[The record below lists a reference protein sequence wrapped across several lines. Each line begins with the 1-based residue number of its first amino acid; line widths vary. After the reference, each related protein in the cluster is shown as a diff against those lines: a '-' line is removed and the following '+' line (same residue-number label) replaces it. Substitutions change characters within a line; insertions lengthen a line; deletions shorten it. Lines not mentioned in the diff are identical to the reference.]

1 MAYLIGQLRKN
12 SKTSYMSDISPIVY
26 DSQGKMIKGI
36 FETTITSP
44 NPFEGIDTME
54 QEQTSAFT
62 DFALGS
68 LEGFE
73 SGKVYYLRFKIHRIP
88 QYFYSGGLPAYEDA
102 DRLSIKLILINVNE
116 DGTQT
121 NQEEVQEIDSFIVS
135 KATVN
140 TEEAYSYYSFVFT
153 PTNTYNRIGF
163 RINRVAY
170 DILVKP
176 RRWLADQVGISS
188 IDDLDVTNTCTI
200 NGQEY
205 NARTI
210 GKRFSYQG
218 NDGDVCI
225 LNNIIPEGTSPW
237 LKFGY
242 QCRPGSLIVVNKE
255 PIRVGRSGIYEIN
268 NGTKIRNFMIANAN
282 GHNSANIDA
291 FLLDYAYNTDDSEGE
306 GGT

>member
-12 SKTSYMSDISPIVY
+12 SNTQYMTDITVSSGEGTVSIT
-26 DSQGKMIKGI
+26 
-36 FETTITSP
+36 ETTITSP

-62 DFALGS
+62 DFALAGK
-68 LEGFE
+68 FE

-102 DRLSIKLILINVNE
+102 DRLSIKLILTNVN
-116 DGTQT
+116 DDQTQAD
-121 NQEEVQEIDSFIVS
+121 QEEVQEIDSFIVS

-140 TEEAYSYYSFVFT
+140 TEESYSYYSFVFT

-200 NGQEY
+200 NGQPY

-218 NDGDVCI
+218 DDGDVCI